1 MSLDKFNGP
10 FQCDSQNYVAYDPK
24 NIRLVLGTTYYKGMK
39 KENGTVYVEG
49 TKRVVLHPKLYGMK
63 PRVFNVAL
71 IFLKNPIKFTRNISP
86 VCLQSHDM
94 GDNDEVRFAGKTLYA
109 VGYGVG
115 MSGDITGMKRVWPM
129 VMLDEAIC
137 QKFYADTLQKTKA
150 SSFFCARGNGI
161 DTPCRY
167 DKPL

>member
-1 MSLDKFNGP
+1 MCCVCAIF
-10 FQCDSQNYVAYDPK
+10 QNYVAYEPK
-24 NIRLVLGTTYYKGMK
+24 NIRLVLGSTYYKGMK
-39 KENGTVYVEG
+39 KENGTLIIDG
-49 TKRVVLHPKLYGMK
+49 TKKVILHPKLYGMK

-71 IFLKNPIKFTRNISP
+71 IFLKTPIAFSQFISP
-86 VCLQSHDM
+86 VCLQSHDE
-94 GDNDEVRFAGKTLYA
+94 EVSVAGKTLYA

-115 MSGDITGMKRVWPM
+115 MSGDITGMKKVWPM
-129 VMLDEAIC
+129 AMLDETIC
-137 QKFYADTLQKTKA
+137 QKFYAETLQKTKA